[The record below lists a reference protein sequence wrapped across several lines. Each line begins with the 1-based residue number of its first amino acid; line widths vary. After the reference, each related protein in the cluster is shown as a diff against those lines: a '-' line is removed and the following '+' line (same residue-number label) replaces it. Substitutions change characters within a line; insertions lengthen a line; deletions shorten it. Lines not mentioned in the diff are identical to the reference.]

1 MKSSPS
7 VWTAVASFVA
17 GALANKE
24 IAVDAERA
32 AELYDNGARHEHI
45 MQLKAVST
53 SHTHGRP

>member
-7 VWTAVASFVA
+7 MWSAVASLVA

-24 IAVDAERA
+24 IPVDAERA

-53 SHTHGRP
+53 SHAHGTP